1 MSTPN
6 FSRGRDVDPVAQQ
19 AVRRPQGPPKWTAKY
34 DGTCE
39 YCQSSISEGE
49 TRVQW
54 NEDRTAVVCASHK
67 VAFSSEEPGR

>member
-6 FSRGRDVDPVAQQ
+6 FSRGVPPTAAPRAPAI
-19 AVRRPQGPPKWTAKY
+19 PKWTAKY

-39 YCQSSISEGE
+39 YCQGQILEGS

-54 NEDRTAVVCASHK
+54 NEDRTAVVCGHHK
-67 VAFSSEEPGR
+67 VAT